1 MSESPIELAGSGSVP
16 VGTAVFAGPSSR
28 PAAGRRRAGALLGT
42 VAGAA
47 LLVAGAAGCSS
58 SSGGGSGTLSKPDT
72 IASLKK
78 SPDQSMAK
86 EILKAAKGQ
95 TGSGKLTAVVY
106 QDSSN
111 SSKTVMVYGGVG
123 LPLPSGDTDAQFKSM
138 LGSGTEVGGG
148 VKVGT
153 VADVDPGSAGGT
165 AKCAPILASGGG
177 DSKFVNC
184 AWING
189 KSALV
194 LSFQRYSAD
203 DAQTLVPQILA
214 AMTKG

>member
-1 MSESPIELAGSGSVP
+1 M
-16 VGTAVFAGPSSR
+16 
-28 PAAGRRRAGALLGT
+28 GALLGT

-47 LLVAGAAGCSS
+47 LLVAAAAGCSS
-58 SSGGGSGTLSKPDT
+58 SSGGGSGALSKPDK
-72 IASLKK
+72 IASLRK
-78 SPDQSMAK
+78 SADQSMAK

-95 TGSGKLTAVVY
+95 TGGGKLTAVVY
-106 QDSSN
+106 QDSS
-111 SSKTVMVYGGVG
+111 SKTKTVLVYGGVG
-123 LPLPSGDTDAQFKSM
+123 IPLPSGDTDSQFTSM

-153 VADVDPGSAGGT
+153 VAGVDAGSAGGN

-194 LSFQRYSAD
+194 LTFQSYSAG
-203 DAQTLVPQILA
+203 DAQSLVPQILT
-214 AMTKG
+214 AMTNG

>member
-1 MSESPIELAGSGSVP
+1 V
-16 VGTAVFAGPSSR
+16 
-28 PAAGRRRAGALLGT
+28 GALLGT

-58 SSGGGSGTLSKPDT
+58 SSGGGSGSLSQPDT

-86 EILKAAKGQ
+86 EILKAAKGHA
-95 TGSGKLTAVVY
+95 GDGKVTAVVY

-111 SSKTVMVYGGVG
+111 SSKTVMIYGGVG
-123 LPLPSGDTDAQFKSM
+123 IPLPDGDSDSQFKSM
-138 LGSGTEVGGG
+138 LGSGTATDGG
-148 VKVGT
+148 VKVGS
-153 VADVDPGSAGGT
+153 VADVDAGSAGGS

-194 LSFQRYSAD
+194 LTFQSYSAG
-203 DAQTLVPQILA
+203 DAQTLVPQILT

>member
-1 MSESPIELAGSGSVP
+1 V
-16 VGTAVFAGPSSR
+16 
-28 PAAGRRRAGALLGT
+28 GALLGT

-58 SSGGGSGTLSKPDT
+58 SSGGGSGSLSQPDK

-78 SPDQSMAK
+78 SPDQTMAK
-86 EILKAAKGQ
+86 ELLKSAKGQ
-95 TGSGKLTAVVY
+95 AGAGKLTAVIY
-106 QDSSN
+106 RDSSD
-111 SSKTVMVYGGVG
+111 SGKTVMIYGGVG
-123 LPLPSGDTDAQFKSM
+123 IPLPSGDTDSQFKSM

-153 VADVDPGSAGGT
+153 VADVDAGSAGGN

-194 LSFQRYSAD
+194 LSFQSYSAD
-203 DAQTLVPQILA
+203 DAQSLVPQILT
-214 AMTKG
+214 AMTSG

>member
-1 MSESPIELAGSGSVP
+1 M
-16 VGTAVFAGPSSR
+16 
-28 PAAGRRRAGALLGT
+28 GALLGT
-42 VAGAA
+42 VAGAV

-58 SSGGGSGTLSKPDT
+58 SSGGGSGALSKPDK

-86 EILKAAKGQ
+86 EILKAAKGH
-95 TGSGKLTAVVY
+95 TGGGKLTAVVY
-106 QDSSN
+106 QDSSD
-111 SSKTVMVYGGVG
+111 SGKTVMVYGGVG
-123 LPLPSGDTDAQFKSM
+123 IPLPSGDTDSQFKSM
-138 LGSGTEVGGG
+138 LGSGTEAGGG

-153 VADVDPGSAGGT
+153 VAEVDAGSAGGS

-194 LSFQRYSAD
+194 LTFQSYSAD
-203 DAQTLVPQILA
+203 DARTLLPQILT

>member
-1 MSESPIELAGSGSVP
+1 V
-16 VGTAVFAGPSSR
+16 
-28 PAAGRRRAGALLGT
+28 GALLGT

-58 SSGGGSGTLSKPDT
+58 SSGGGSGSLSQPDT

-86 EILKAAKGQ
+86 EILKAAKGHA
-95 TGSGKLTAVVY
+95 GDGKVTAVVY

-111 SSKTVMVYGGVG
+111 SSKTVMIYGGVG
-123 LPLPSGDTDAQFKSM
+123 IPLPDGDSDSQFKSM
-138 LGSGTEVGGG
+138 LGSGTATDGG
-148 VKVGT
+148 VKVGS
-153 VADVDPGSAGGT
+153 VADVDSGSAGGS

-194 LSFQRYSAD
+194 LTFQSYSAD
-203 DAQTLVPQILA
+203 DAHTLVPQILT

>member
-1 MSESPIELAGSGSVP
+1 V
-16 VGTAVFAGPSSR
+16 
-28 PAAGRRRAGALLGT
+28 GALLGT

-58 SSGGGSGTLSKPDT
+58 SSGGSGSLSQPDT

-95 TGSGKLTAVVY
+95 TGAGKLTAVVY

-111 SSKTVMVYGGVG
+111 SGKTVMIYGGVG
-123 LPLPSGDTDAQFKSM
+123 IPLPDGDTDSQFKSM
-138 LGSGTEVGGG
+138 LGSGTATDGG

-153 VADVDPGSAGGT
+153 VADVDAGSAGGN

-177 DSKFVNC
+177 PKFVNC

-194 LSFQRYSAD
+194 LTFQSYSAG
-203 DAQTLVPQILA
+203 DAQTLVPQILT

>member
-1 MSESPIELAGSGSVP
+1 V
-16 VGTAVFAGPSSR
+16 
-28 PAAGRRRAGALLGT
+28 GALLGT

-58 SSGGGSGTLSKPDT
+58 SSSGGGSGSLSQPDK

-78 SPDQSMAK
+78 SPDQTMAK
-86 EILKAAKGQ
+86 ELLKAAKGH
-95 TGSGKLTAVVY
+95 SGDGKVTAVVY

-111 SSKTVMVYGGVG
+111 SSKTVMIYGGVG
-123 LPLPSGDTDAQFKSM
+123 IPLPDGDSEAQFKSM
-138 LGSGTEVGGG
+138 LGSGTATDGG

-153 VADVDPGSAGGT
+153 VADVDAGSAGGN

-194 LSFQRYSAD
+194 LSFQSYSAG
-203 DAQTLVPQILA
+203 DAQTLVPQILT
-214 AMTKG
+214 AMTQG

>member
-1 MSESPIELAGSGSVP
+1 M
-16 VGTAVFAGPSSR
+16 
-28 PAAGRRRAGALLGT
+28 GALLGT

-58 SSGGGSGTLSKPDT
+58 SSSSGGGSGTLSQPDK

-95 TGSGKLTAVVY
+95 TGADKLTAVVY

-111 SSKTVMVYGGVG
+111 SSKTVMIYGGVG
-123 LPLPSGDTDAQFKSM
+123 IPLPSGDTSTQFKDM
-138 LGSGTEVGGG
+138 IGSGTEVGGG

-153 VADVDPGSAGGT
+153 VSDVDAGSAGGN
-165 AKCAPILASGGG
+165 AKCAPILASGG

-194 LSFQRYSAD
+194 LTFQSYSAD
-203 DAQTLVPQILA
+203 DAKSLLPQILT
-214 AMTKG
+214 AMTNG